1 MQALTLSVMVVTL
14 GFLGM
19 IANAHTNTPK
29 QISNQQIQ
37 RQDALNQA
45 LTTSPTVH
53 IQMPTLEQAQSPA
66 RRKPTL
72 FCDLWNHPP
81 LQADEKVDWGNSPL
95 LYHP

>member
-37 RQDALNQA
+37 R
-45 LTTSPTVH
+45 
-53 IQMPTLEQAQSPA
+53 
-66 RRKPTL
+66 
-72 FCDLWNHPP
+72 
-81 LQADEKVDWGNSPL
+81 
-95 LYHP
+95 